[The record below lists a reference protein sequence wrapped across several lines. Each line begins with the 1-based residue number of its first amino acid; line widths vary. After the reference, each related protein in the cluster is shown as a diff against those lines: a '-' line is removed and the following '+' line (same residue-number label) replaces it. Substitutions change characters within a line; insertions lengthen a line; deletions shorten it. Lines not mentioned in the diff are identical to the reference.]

1 MALSIKSHRTE
12 LSDLSIF
19 LMIVRYRSFRKAAD
33 QLDISVSA
41 LSHRMKALEARLGV
55 RLLNRTS
62 RSVSPTAAGSALAVK
77 VSAGLD
83 LINSGLEELQG
94 RFNGISG
101 SVRIN
106 VLRDAVDLLL
116 APALP
121 LFRER
126 YPNIELEV
134 AADDYFV
141 DVTAEGFDAGLR
153 YAGTIPEDMIA
164 VPVTEPLKW
173 VAVASPA
180 YLARSGRPSKPEDL
194 LSHNCIRIRTGR
206 GQLYHWE
213 FDRGEERRQIDV
225 PGSLIS
231 GSTDV
236 SLSAALSG
244 VGIAYCLE
252 ELIESHLRTGRLE
265 LALPEWSSVGPPLAF
280 YYSSRRQLPHGL
292 QVLIQTIKE
301 VRHAGKPGDR

>member
-1 MALSIKSHRTE
+1 
-12 LSDLSIF
+12 
-19 LMIVRYRSFRKAAD
+19 MIVRYRSFRKAAD